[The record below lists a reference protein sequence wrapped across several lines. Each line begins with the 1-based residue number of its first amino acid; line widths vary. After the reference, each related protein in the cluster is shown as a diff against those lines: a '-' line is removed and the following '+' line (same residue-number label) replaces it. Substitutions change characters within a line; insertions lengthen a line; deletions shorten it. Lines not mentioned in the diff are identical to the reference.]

1 MDAENSARIEISVRD
16 LVEFI
21 LRAGDLDNRMAH
33 GEMTSMQEGSRLHRK
48 LQKAAGDDYRAEVML
63 KHEAPAEYDGES
75 FLLCIQGRADGIFV
89 MADDATKLFRPSL
102 QQSPVAATG
111 HFFQNETIDCFE
123 KNTLRATSDMPE
135 GEDRKNFAVSS
146 DDSVKI
152 PLAPLTFIDEIKTTL
167 RNVGQMQEPV
177 AVHRAQAMCYAY
189 IYALQ
194 NGQERIGVRMTYCNQ
209 DTEEIRYFH
218 EIFEFEEL
226 NEWFRKLVTE
236 YAKWAAWEVK
246 WKRLRDA
253 SIAQGSFPFEY
264 REGQKKLVGSVYR
277 TITQGKRLFIEA
289 PTGVGKTISTV
300 FPAVWSMG
308 EGKVRKI
315 FYGTAKTI
323 ARTVAEETFGILSKR
338 GMKLKCVTITSK
350 EKICL
355 LEKPDCNPVACE
367 RAKGHFDR
375 VNDAVYD
382 MLTHE
387 EMVDR
392 TTIEK
397 YAEKHMVCPFEM
409 SLDVAT
415 WADAVIC
422 DYNYIFDPRAHLRRF
437 FDEGGSGDYCFLI
450 DEAHNLVE
458 RAREMYSAGFIKED
472 FLTAKAGLKPGSTKE
487 EGTDDPEA
495 GASVPVSGTVRERG
509 KAEAARA
516 RVAATLESCNKALLA
531 MKRECDDFDVW
542 EDCDKFAAALTRF
555 VGMYDDVS
563 KDLRSEDSEKV
574 IELYFEARHFLDM
587 HETMDGDYTIYTDY
601 APDGKFRLRLQCM
614 EPRRNL
620 EEYLTHAKSSIF
632 FSATLLPVK
641 YYMEQLGGR
650 ADDYA
655 VYADSPFDTKRRLLL
670 VGTDVSTKYTRRG
683 EDEYSKIA
691 RYITTFT
698 QAKKGNYIVFFPSY
712 KMMEDVREL
721 IGDGISG
728 IVMQGR
734 SMSEI
739 EKEDFLHSFAE
750 TPDETRI
757 GFCVMGG
764 IFAEGIDLQGDRLIG
779 VVVVGTGLPMVCN
792 ERELFRGYFD
802 EKNRMGFEYSYLY
815 SGMNKVMQAAGR
827 VIRTNEDVGAILLL
841 DERFT
846 NRQYLEL
853 FPREWADWQRVNVD
867 AVEDKVSQFWRNAE
881 SMPRGGQ

>member
-1 MDAENSARIEISVRD
+1 MGEELVARIEISVRD

-89 MADDATKLFRPSL
+89 MEDDKRTVPESAND
-102 QQSPVAATG
+102 TG
-111 HFFQNETIDCFE
+111 
-123 KNTLRATSDMPE
+123 KM
-135 GEDRKNFAVSS
+135 
-146 DDSVKI
+146 

-167 RNVGQMQEPV
+167 RNVNQIQEPV

-194 NGQERIGVRMTYCNQ
+194 NAQERIGVRMTYCNQ

-218 EIFEFEEL
+218 EIFEFGEL
-226 NEWFRKLVTE
+226 NEWFEKLVTE

-246 WKRLRDA
+246 WKRTRNA

-277 TITQGKRLFIEA
+277 TIDQGKRLFIEA

-415 WADAVIC
+415 WSDAVIC

-472 FLTAKAGLKPGSTKE
+472 FLTAKAGLKTGSGKGTAEISDE
-487 EGTDDPEA
+487 EEQGAGMPDEPENVLFD
-495 GASVPVSGTVRERG
+495 GSGKGENIPDRTRSRM
-509 KAEAARA
+509 KSEAARA
-516 RVAATLESCNKALLA
+516 RISGTLESCNKALLA

-563 KDLRSEDSEKV
+563 KDLRPEDSEKV
-574 IELYFEARHFLDM
+574 IDLYFEARHFLDM

-601 APDGKFRLRLQCM
+601 TPDGHFRLRLQCM

-650 ADDYA
+650 TDDYA

-739 EKEDFLHSFAE
+739 EKEDFLHAFAE

-827 VIRTNEDVGAILLL
+827 VIRTSEDVGAILLL

-867 AVEDKVSQFWRNAE
+867 AVEEKVSQFWKNAE
-881 SMPRGGQ
+881 KYATR